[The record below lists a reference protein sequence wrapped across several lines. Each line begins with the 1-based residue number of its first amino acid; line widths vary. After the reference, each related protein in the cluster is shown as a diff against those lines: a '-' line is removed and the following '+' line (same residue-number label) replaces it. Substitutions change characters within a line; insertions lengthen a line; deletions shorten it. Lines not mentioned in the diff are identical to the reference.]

1 MRYLVLDDAIE
12 GDAFGWTP
20 DTFAGALRGPLAAI
34 GVRVIR
40 QQGAGSHSGKGG
52 LQGRE
57 QLSPNAFKAKV
68 EKVALIVEATMR
80 FRSSRG

>member
-1 MRYLVLDDAIE
+1 MRYLVLDGAIE
-12 GDAFGWTP
+12 GDAFGWTL

-52 LQGRE
+52 LQGGE